1 MSATVTRPA
10 GLLLIGPY
18 PPPHGGI
25 SVHVA
30 AIERLARRAGVPC
43 RVLDAGG
50 HRPADGAPNPGAT
63 AGSSAAAPDAS
74 AALAPGAGVPSRL
87 RLLAETRRLARRS
100 WLVHLH
106 VSGHAA
112 KSWLL
117 ALACGLA
124 GAGAPGRV
132 LTVHSGIVPE
142 YLSGLGFGAGGA
154 VRALVRLAL
163 GRFERVICVNEA
175 IRDAFIELGADRAR
189 LEVAPA
195 HLPEPAPA
203 LAPPPEI
210 ADRLLGRSP
219 LLSTVLFF
227 RPEYGL
233 EVLLD
238 ALARLRSSHPALG
251 CLVMGGGDG
260 EAEAEARRQV
270 VARGLDEAVVFT
282 GDLPH
287 PLCRA
292 LIARSDLF
300 VRPTLADGDALSVR
314 EALALGVPVVA
325 SDAGHRPPGTV
336 LFARGDAAGLARRIE
351 ELLDPAVAGEGAP
364 CAEAP
369 NGAAERL
376 LAIYL
381 DAAHATP
388 PRWEATCSP
397 S

>member
-1 MSATVTRPA
+1 MSAPATPAAA

-30 AIERLARRAGVPC
+30 AIERLALRTGVPC

-50 HRPADGAPNPGAT
+50 HRPAGT
-63 AGSSAAAPDAS
+63 AAAGRDRR
-74 AALAPGAGVPSRL
+74 SRL
-87 RLLAETRRLARRS
+87 GLLAETRRLARRG
-100 WLVHLH
+100 WLVHVH

-112 KSWLL
+112 RSWLL
-117 ALACGLA
+117 ALACGA
-124 GAGAPGRV
+124 AAAGAPGRV

-142 YLSGLGFGAGGA
+142 YLAGAGA
-154 VRALVRLAL
+154 AARALVRRAL
-163 GRFERVICVNEA
+163 RRFDRVLCVNRA
-175 IRDAFIELGADRAR
+175 IRDAFAGLGAGAEAAR

-203 LAPPPEI
+203 VEPPAVLAGWL
-210 ADRLLGRSP
+210 AGRSP
-219 LLSTVLFF
+219 VLSTVLFF
-227 RPEYGL
+227 RPEYGF

-238 ALARLRSSHPALG
+238 ALAAVVPAHPGLG
-251 CLVMGGGDG
+251 CLVIGGGDD
-260 EAEAEARRQV
+260 AEARRRI
-270 VARGLDEAVVFT
+270 AERGLGGAVALT

-336 LFARGDAAGLARRIE
+336 LFPSGDAAELARRIDE
-351 ELLDPAVAGEGAP
+351 VLSGSPAGTLTGGSANGSAAP
-364 CAEAP
+364 GGT
-369 NGAAERL
+369 GAAERL
-376 LAIYL
+376 LGIYL
-381 DAAHATP
+381 DVARAAP
-388 PRWEATCSP
+388 PDWEATCSP